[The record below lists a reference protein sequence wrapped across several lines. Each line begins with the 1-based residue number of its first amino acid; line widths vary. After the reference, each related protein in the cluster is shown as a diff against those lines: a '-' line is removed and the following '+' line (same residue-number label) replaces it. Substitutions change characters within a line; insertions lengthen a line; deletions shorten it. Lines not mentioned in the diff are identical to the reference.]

1 VPLTYG
7 PATPIEPD
15 RICDL
20 CPYSA
25 KVKVSLADKTAYFC
39 DIHAF
44 IHSDLIWQNAL
55 AIYDAADIL
64 PPRPEDD
71 K

>member
-1 VPLTYG
+1 MPLTYG
-7 PATPIEPD
+7 PASPIEPD

-20 CPYSA
+20 CPYQA
-25 KVKVSLADKTAYFC
+25 RVKVELADKTVYFC

-44 IHSDLIWQNAL
+44 VHSDLIWENAL

-64 PPRPEDD
+64 PPRPEGD
-71 K
+71 

>member
-15 RICDL
+15 RMCDL
-20 CPYSA
+20 CPYVA
-25 KVKVSLADKTAYFC
+25 CVKVELADKTVYFC

-44 IHSDLIWQNAL
+44 VHSDLIWQNAI

-64 PPRPEDD
+64 PPQPEES
-71 K
+71 